1 MEFVLIALV
10 SIAGLLMGSFFNV
23 CIYRVPRDQSIVKPA
38 SRCTSCG
45 TRLAWRDLMPVISWV
60 SLGGK
65 CRYCKSP
72 ISYRYTLVE
81 LLTGLIYVVLY
92 LKFGISGSFLTYA
105 ILCSILIIAT
115 LIDLD
120 FQIIPDGLVL
130 TGAIFALLLIPAGLS
145 VHWKDALLG
154 MLAGG
159 GTFLLIAL
167 LSSWILKKEGM
178 GGGDIKLMGMIG
190 LFIGWKLTALSILL
204 SIYAGGIIGG
214 LLMLLRKKKRG
225 DAIPYGPFIAA
236 GTVIAILYGNDLIQW
251 YILTFL

>member
-81 LLTGLIYVVLY
+81 LLTGLIFVVLY

-214 LLMLLRKKKRG
+214 LLMMLRKKKRG

>member
-81 LLTGLIYVVLY
+81 LLTGLIFVVLY

-204 SIYAGGIIGG
+204 SIYTGGIIGG

>member
-45 TRLAWRDLMPVISWV
+45 TRLAWRDLMPVISWI

-81 LLTGLIYVVLY
+81 LLTGLIFVVLY

>member
-81 LLTGLIYVVLY
+81 LLTGLIFVVLY

>member
-81 LLTGLIYVVLY
+81 LLTGLIFVVLY

-105 ILCSILIIAT
+105 ILCSILI
-115 LIDLD
+115 
-120 FQIIPDGLVL
+120 
-130 TGAIFALLLIPAGLS
+130 
-145 VHWKDALLG
+145 
-154 MLAGG
+154 
-159 GTFLLIAL
+159 
-167 LSSWILKKEGM
+167 
-178 GGGDIKLMGMIG
+178 
-190 LFIGWKLTALSILL
+190 
-204 SIYAGGIIGG
+204 
-214 LLMLLRKKKRG
+214 
-225 DAIPYGPFIAA
+225 
-236 GTVIAILYGNDLIQW
+236 
-251 YILTFL
+251 